1 MTLSEECTCLMWIT
15 GLWGSYVPGTASS
28 KSRHISS
35 LGETYWSS
43 KDVNWNHKNAQR
55 TGFKNDSIHI
65 LVYGLSFDLPVGVV
79 WRFVW
84 KPSSTN
90 PRPGSGLWHFL
101 IVDTFCTI
109 PAPPSDRDHMPDRKK
124 ITFTTNLMKK
134 FIVHWHCVHTYIL
147 YWLVAK
153 GLFRVK
159 FTLHN

>member
-1 MTLSEECTCLMWIT
+1 MTLREACTCLMWIT

-43 KDVNWNHKNAQR
+43 RDVNWNHKHAQS
-55 TGFKNDSIHI
+55 TGFKNNSTHV
-65 LVYGLSFDLPVGVV
+65 LVYGLSFAVPVGVV

-90 PRPGSGLWHFL
+90 PRPEWDLWHFL

-109 PAPPSDRDHMPDRKK
+109 PGLPSDRDHMPDRKE
-124 ITFTTNLMKK
+124 LHYQSDEE
-134 FIVHWHCVHTYIL
+134 VYSPL
-147 YWLVAK
+147 
-153 GLFRVK
+153 
-159 FTLHN
+159 TLHIYIYSFFRQKCKRV